1 MINWAIGDDKRQKG
15 CRDNGAGKMIIT
27 RTPFRV
33 SFAGGGSDLPSF
45 YKKHGGC
52 VLSTTINKYM
62 HISVH
67 PSFEA
72 KETVLKY
79 SRTEIVEDTSRIQ
92 HKYLK
97 EILTFLDVK
106 GVEVVSTADV
116 PAGTGLGS
124 SSSFTVGVL
133 HALYSYKGK
142 FVSKERLAGE
152 ACEIEIGRLKNPIG
166 KQDQY
171 AAAYG
176 GLNFFRFNTDGSVET
191 EPVIM
196 KESTRGQLE
205 KNLMMF
211 YTGQL
216 HSASA
221 ILKEQSS
228 NIISGEREESQLK
241 MCRLAEDLR
250 DALQAGRVDEM
261 GEILH
266 EGWKLKKT
274 LAGGITNPVIDEAYE
289 TAMQNGAIG
298 GKLLGAGGG
307 GFLLFYVP
315 EGKQKKVRDSIS
327 LSQMQMSFDRQGSA
341 VIYVGDKP
349 DII

>member
-1 MINWAIGDDKRQKG
+1 
-15 CRDNGAGKMIIT
+15 MIIT
-27 RTPFRV
+27 RTPFRI

-45 YKKHGGC
+45 YEKHGGC
-52 VLSTTINKYM
+52 VLSATINKYM
-62 HISVH
+62 YISVH

-79 SRTEIVEDTSRIQ
+79 SRTEIVEDTRKIE

-97 EILTFLDVK
+97 EILAFLNVK
-106 GVEVVSTADV
+106 GVEIVSTADV

-124 SSSFTVGVL
+124 SSSFTVGAL

-152 ACEIEIGRLKNPIG
+152 ACEIEIDRLRNPIG

-176 GLNFFRFNTDGSVET
+176 GLNFFRFNQDGSVEV
-191 EPVIM
+191 ELVIM
-196 KESTRGQLE
+196 KESARERLE

-221 ILKEQSS
+221 ILKEQGS
-228 NIISGEREESQLK
+228 NITGGKRETSQLK
-241 MCRLAEDLR
+241 LCGLAQDLR
-250 DALQAGRVDEM
+250 EALRAGRVDVM

-266 EGWKLKKT
+266 EGWNLKKT
-274 LAGGITNPVIDEAYE
+274 LAGGISNPAIDEAYE
-289 TAMQNGAIG
+289 TAMRNGAIG

-307 GFLLFYVP
+307 GFLLFYVR
-315 EGKQKKVRDSIS
+315 EGEQRKVRDSIG
-327 LSQMQMSFDRQGSA
+327 LSQKRMSFDRQGSA

>member
-1 MINWAIGDDKRQKG
+1 
-15 CRDNGAGKMIIT
+15 MIIT

-33 SFAGGGSDLPSF
+33 SFAGGGSDIPSF
-45 YKKHGGC
+45 YEKHGGC
-52 VLSTTINKYM
+52 VLSTAINKYM
-62 HISVH
+62 YISVH
-67 PSFEA
+67 PSFNA
-72 KETVLKY
+72 KETSLKY
-79 SRTEIVEDTSRIQ
+79 SKTEIVEDIDKIE
-92 HKYLK
+92 HKYFKQMLK
-97 EILTFLDVK
+97 MMNLEGLEI
-106 GVEVVSTADV
+106 VSTADV

-142 FVSKERLAGE
+142 FVSKEKLAKE
-152 ACEIEIGRLKNPIG
+152 ACEIEIEHLGNPIG

-176 GLNFFRFNTDGSVET
+176 GLNFYEFRKDGSVIV

-196 KESTRGQLE
+196 KNSAQRQLE
-205 KNLMMF
+205 SNLMMF

-228 NIISGEREESQLK
+228 NITKGDKELNQLK
-241 MCRLAEDLR
+241 MCDLARTLR
-250 DALQAGRVDEM
+250 DELQNNHVDVM

-266 EGWKLKKT
+266 EGWELKRT
-274 LAGGITNPVIDEAYE
+274 LASGISNPLIDECYDVARK
-289 TAMQNGAIG
+289 NGAIG

-315 EGKQKKVRDSIS
+315 EEKQRQVKEAIG
-327 LSQMQMSFDRQGSA
+327 LPQLPMAFDRQGSA

-349 DII
+349 DNI

>member
-1 MINWAIGDDKRQKG
+1 
-15 CRDNGAGKMIIT
+15 MIIT

-33 SFAGGGSDLPSF
+33 SFAGGGSDIASF
-45 YKKHGGC
+45 YEKHEGS
-52 VLSTTINKYM
+52 VLSTAINKYM
-62 HISVH
+62 YISVH
-67 PSFEA
+67 PSFSGT
-72 KETVLKY
+72 ETVLKY
-79 SRTEIVEDTSRIQ
+79 SKTESVSDLSKIE
-92 HKYLK
+92 HKYFK
-97 EILTFLDVK
+97 QMLTMLDVK
-106 GVEVVSTADV
+106 GVEIVSTADV

-133 HALYSYKGK
+133 HALYAYKGK
-142 FVSKERLAGE
+142 YASKERLASE
-152 ACEIEIGRLKNPIG
+152 ACDVEIKYLLNPIG

-176 GLNFFRFNTDGSVET
+176 GLNFYQFRKYGSVT
-191 EPVIM
+191 VEPVIM
-196 KESTRGQLE
+196 RDSARQQLE
-205 KNLMMF
+205 RNMMMF

-228 NIISGEREESQLK
+228 NITKGDKEANQLK
-241 MCRLAEDLR
+241 MCGLAYDLR
-250 DALQAGRVDEM
+250 RELQSNNIDAM

-266 EGWKLKKT
+266 ENWMLKKT
-274 LAGGITNPVIDEAYE
+274 LASGISNTAIDQAYE
-289 TAMQNGAIG
+289 AALASGATG

-315 EGKQKKVRDSIS
+315 EEKQRAVKEAIG
-327 LSQMQMSFDRQGSA
+327 LPQMPMAFDRQGSE

-349 DII
+349 DFI